1 MDRQLDELKHS
12 FQSFLRKVWSQAT
25 LIGTSGLAHTCKL
38 VNVLFIKQHAFL
50 LTLKF
55 CQCSIV
61 SCLCFRLWQLIG
73 GLTVGVGLY
82 ARFEKTAYQDFFN
95 DIFMDPAFALIIV
108 GGIMFILGFTG
119 CIGALR
125 ENVCLLKF
133 VSFSYPFILSNILF
147 INTT

>member
-1 MDRQLDELKHS
+1 
-12 FQSFLRKVWSQAT
+12 
-25 LIGTSGLAHTCKL
+25 
-38 VNVLFIKQHAFL
+38 
-50 LTLKF
+50 
-55 CQCSIV
+55 
-61 SCLCFRLWQLIG
+61 LIG

-133 VSFSYPFILSNILF
+133 VSFSYY
-147 INTT
+147 TTYM